1 MAKKQNK
8 TRKLK
13 KGLMTIPQLRKAFDH
28 IERYTTSLLQSTKDE
43 AERRKAFQK
52 EWKKVFHRDVDDKSA
67 DAYLQFEEK
76 KIGSKGTR
84 KQKQKGGSLDQR
96 GGSAAPLAGAPL
108 DYSTRPGIDGIYGVF
123 PAYVSSGLSFYNDI
137 NKEAPLA
144 GCGTENTTPKVPIS
158 IGSNE
163 VQKGGKRRTRK
174 ALKGGSTVRGE
185 RLSAPTRRANLA
197 ITTDQRGGAF
207 PSISE
212 FAQAVSFRPVTAT
225 APPSITYNAQMDFK
239 GLPSPPSSQ
248 ANTGSP
254 PYIPYKPSTL
264 AGVATEI
271 TRDLGSEIRS

>member
-8 TRKLK
+8 TRKVK

-28 IERYTTSLLQSTKDE
+28 IENYTTSLLKSTKD
-43 AERRKAFQK
+43 ATERRKAFQK

-67 DAYLQFEEK
+67 NAYIEFEEK
-76 KIGSKGTR
+76 KVGKSKGTR
-84 KQKQKGGSLDQR
+84 KQKGGLSVSTDQR
-96 GGSAAPLAGAPL
+96 GGSA
-108 DYSTRPGIDGIYGVF
+108 
-123 PAYVSSGLSFYNDI
+123 SSGLAFYNDI

-163 VQKGGKRRTRK
+163 VQKGGRRTRK
-174 ALKGGSTVRGE
+174 NKRQGGGS
-185 RLSAPTRRANLA
+185 
-197 ITTDQRGGAF
+197 F

-212 FAQAVSFRPVTAT
+212 FAQAMSFRPVPAS
-225 APPSITYNAQMDFK
+225 APPSSIYTAQMDFK

-248 ANTGSP
+248 ANTATP
-254 PYIPYKPSTL
+254 PYVTYKPTTI